1 MRLTEDQAR
10 TKWCPAV
17 RGWGNQDGSY
27 CNRPVVGEDG
37 GHMSSAKTLCIASDC
52 MAWRKL
58 TVWID
63 RATNEPAIPGVTA
76 IGALEERYSDTGY
89 CGLAG
94 KPD

>member
-10 TKWCPAV
+10 TKWCPHAV
-17 RGWGNQDGSY
+17 ASHTDPRAGFRNDEPDGV
-27 CNRPVVGEDG
+27 P
-37 GHMSSAKTLCIASDC
+37 KTFACIASGC

-76 IGALEERYSDTGY
+76 HGALEERYSDTGY